1 MAGITKV
8 LRALR
13 SAALLLLVAVVPVAC
28 RSSESAIARG
38 DRFWA
43 DSNYVAALAEYRLGL
58 TQNGGD
64 PATMARVAH
73 AYAKTG
79 QLDRAREEY
88 DHLVK
93 LAPEYADQAVFDF
106 LGLAREAN
114 ARADRYSLARSV
126 EAALDLR
133 PGLALQEFATPL
145 ARYYA
150 SSGDADRALEY
161 FERALAY
168 EPADAAPRLLFEIAS
183 VNERQGDCAQ
193 AMGYYRSFL
202 NRRPYGD
209 SAAEARFRLGSCA
222 FEQGKTAAAAGQ
234 PEQALEYFTTVIE
247 YGSPPNLQDQA
258 WFERAEALLQLGRT
272 EDAIINYRTVLE
284 LSGARETQLTVRARR
299 RIQEVLAGLSRTGI
313 GMLPPVHDRET
324 RLSERVY

>member
-1 MAGITKV
+1 MFRIAC
-8 LRALR
+8 LSRALR
-13 SAALLLLVAVVPVAC
+13 SAAPLLLLTVGLAAC

-43 DSNYVAALAEYRLGL
+43 DSNYVAALAEYRLAL

-64 PATMARVAH
+64 PATLARVAH
-73 AYAKTG
+73 AYAKSG
-79 QLDRAREEY
+79 QLERTREEY
-88 DHLVK
+88 DQLVK
-93 LAPEYADQAVFDF
+93 LAPEYTDQAVYDY
-106 LGLAREAN
+106 LSLAHEAN
-114 ARADRYSLARSV
+114 ARADRYSLARAV

-150 SSGDADRALEY
+150 ASGDADRALEY

-168 EPADAAPRLLFEIAS
+168 EPAEAAPRLLFEVAS
-183 VNERQGDCAQ
+183 LNERQGDCVE

-202 NRRPYGD
+202 NRRPWGD

-222 FEQGKTAAAAGQ
+222 FEQGRRAAAAGQ
-234 PEQALEYFTTVIE
+234 PEQALEHFSTVIE
-247 YGSPPNLQDQA
+247 YNSPPNLQDQA

-272 EDAIINYRTVLE
+272 EDAILNYRTVLE

-299 RIQEVLAGLSRTGI
+299 RIQEILAGLSRTGI
-313 GMLPPVHDRET
+313 GMLPPVRDRET